1 MFDDSGEYIKSIG
14 DGVLGRCFG
23 LATNGKG
30 RLFTINTNYRG
41 EKGNM
46 TEKGHPN
53 MTSTRLL
60 DFVAPHTSGPFKFSC
75 IINIHPPPKCE
86 RGRLIWIVP

>member
-30 RLFTINTNYRG
+30 RLFTINTNHFG
-41 EKGNM
+41 DKGNM
-46 TEKGHPN
+46 TEKGY
-53 MTSTRLL
+53 
-60 DFVAPHTSGPFKFSC
+60 PFMSSLVC
-75 IINIHPPPKCE
+75 RSDIPPSFTK
-86 RGRLIWIVP
+86 I

>member
-30 RLFTINTNYRG
+30 RLFTINTNHFG
-41 EKGNM
+41 DKGNM
-46 TEKGHPN
+46 TEKGY
-53 MTSTRLL
+53 
-60 DFVAPHTSGPFKFSC
+60 PFMSS
-75 IINIHPPPKCE
+75 
-86 RGRLIWIVP
+86 